1 VRRLKAKAI
10 RWFLLIALVPLVAM
24 FSLVANALIAV
35 PPLQGHLTDLTKTLN
50 AEQAQ
55 AIEQSLTAFE
65 NRKGTQIAILILPS
79 TGPEPIEPFSIR
91 VAEKWKIGRKRQ
103 DDGVILVIAKSDRTV
118 RIEVG
123 YGLEGV
129 LTDLYSQRIITDI
142 LLAHFKR
149 NDFYGGITAGIA
161 DIIQRIDQE
170 PTAGESSS
178 TEPLTKTA
186 PDEAPHKSPGGT
198 PIGTPIGTP
207 DWMSNLPMILIGALL
222 VGGVLRLIF
231 GRIPGAL
238 ITGVLVTLIAWFVI
252 GALFFAVV
260 AGTVALGLTL
270 WGGGL
275 LGIAARLL
283 GGAAAVGGVEA
294 EGLGVGVSAAVAG
307 ALAAAGV
314 RDAGEPTG
322 VLLSCNRHS
331 PMSDFEAKSR
341 PQLGPTRR
349 QSCQLRPRP
358 TTKF

>member
-1 VRRLKAKAI
+1 VRLIKAKAT
-10 RWFLLIALVPLVAM
+10 RWLLLLALFPLVAHA
-24 FSLVANALIAV
+24 LVAV

-65 NRKGTQIAILILPS
+65 NRKGTQIAILIVPS

-103 DDGVILVIAKSDRTV
+103 DDGVILVIAKADQAV

-129 LTDLYSQRIITDI
+129 LTDLHSQRIISDI
-142 LLAHFKR
+142 LLPHFKQ
-149 NDFYGGITAGIA
+149 NDFYGGITTGIA
-161 DIIQRIDQE
+161 DIIRRIDRE
-170 PTAGESSS
+170 PNLGAESAKSDPNVA
-178 TEPLTKTA
+178 PL
-186 PDEAPHKSPGGT
+186 GT
-198 PIGTPIGTP
+198 QIGALDGMT
-207 DWMSNLPMILIGALL
+207 NLPMILVGALL
-222 VGGVLRLIF
+222 IGGVLRLIF

-238 ITGVLVTLIAWFVI
+238 LTGILVTLIAWFVI

-283 GGAAAVGGVEA
+283 AGGRGGGRGGGG
-294 EGLGVGVSAAVAG
+294 GLGGGGFRGGGGGFGGGGGSG
-307 ALAAAGV
+307 
-314 RDAGEPTG
+314 RW
-322 VLLSCNRHS
+322 
-331 PMSDFEAKSR
+331 
-341 PQLGPTRR
+341 
-349 QSCQLRPRP
+349 
-358 TTKF
+358 

>member
-1 VRRLKAKAI
+1 VRLIKTKAL
-10 RWFLLIALVPLVAM
+10 RWLLLLALFPLVAH
-24 FSLVANALIAV
+24 ALIAV

-65 NRKGTQIAILILPS
+65 NRKGTQIAILILPT

-103 DDGVILVIAKSDRTV
+103 DDGVILVIAKADRAV

-129 LTDLYSQRIITDI
+129 LTDLHSQRIVSDI
-142 LLAHFKR
+142 ILPHFKQ
-149 NDFYGGITAGIA
+149 NDFYGGITTGIA
-161 DIIQRIDQE
+161 DIIRRIDGE
-170 PTAGESSS
+170 PNLGSASAKS
-178 TEPLTKTA
+178 A
-186 PDEAPHKSPGGT
+186 PSVAPFGT
-198 PIGTPIGTP
+198 QIGALDGIT
-207 DWMSNLPMILIGALL
+207 NLPMILIGALL
-222 VGGVLRLIF
+222 IGGVLRLIF

-238 ITGVLVTLIAWFVI
+238 LTGILVTLIAWFVI

-283 GGAAAVGGVEA
+283 AGGRGGGRGGGG
-294 EGLGVGVSAAVAG
+294 GLGGGGFRGGGGGFGGGGGSG
-307 ALAAAGV
+307 
-314 RDAGEPTG
+314 RW
-322 VLLSCNRHS
+322 
-331 PMSDFEAKSR
+331 
-341 PQLGPTRR
+341 
-349 QSCQLRPRP
+349 
-358 TTKF
+358 

>member
-1 VRRLKAKAI
+1 MRLIKTKAL
-10 RWFLLIALVPLVAM
+10 RWLLLLALFPLVAH
-24 FSLVANALIAV
+24 ALIAV

-65 NRKGTQIAILILPS
+65 NRKGTQIAILILPT

-103 DDGVILVIAKSDRTV
+103 DDGVILVIAKADRAV

-129 LTDLYSQRIITDI
+129 LTDLHSQRIVSDI
-142 LLAHFKR
+142 ILPHFKQ
-149 NDFYGGITAGIA
+149 NDFYGGITTGIA
-161 DIIQRIDQE
+161 DIIRRIDGE
-170 PTAGESSS
+170 PNLGSASAKS
-178 TEPLTKTA
+178 A
-186 PDEAPHKSPGGT
+186 PSVAPFGT
-198 PIGTPIGTP
+198 QIGALDGIT
-207 DWMSNLPMILIGALL
+207 NLPMILIGALL
-222 VGGVLRLIF
+222 IGGVLRLIF

-238 ITGVLVTLIAWFVI
+238 LTGILVTLIAWFVI

-283 GGAAAVGGVEA
+283 AGGRGGGRGGGG
-294 EGLGVGVSAAVAG
+294 GLGGGGFRGGGGGFGGGGGSG
-307 ALAAAGV
+307 
-314 RDAGEPTG
+314 RW
-322 VLLSCNRHS
+322 
-331 PMSDFEAKSR
+331 
-341 PQLGPTRR
+341 
-349 QSCQLRPRP
+349 
-358 TTKF
+358 

>member
-1 VRRLKAKAI
+1 VRLVTAKAT
-10 RWFLLIALVPLVAM
+10 RWLLLLALFPLVAHA
-24 FSLVANALIAV
+24 LVAV

-55 AIEQSLTAFE
+55 AIEQSLTAYE

-103 DDGVILVIAKSDRTV
+103 DDGVILVIAKADRAV

-129 LTDLYSQRIITDI
+129 LTDLHSQRIISDTI
-142 LLAHFKR
+142 LPHFKQD
-149 NDFYGGITAGIA
+149 DFYGGITTGIA
-161 DIIQRIDQE
+161 DIIRTI
-170 PTAGESSS
+170 AGEPNLGSASAKS
-178 TEPLTKTA
+178 APSVAPFGAQTGTLDALT
-186 PDEAPHKSPGGT
+186 
-198 PIGTPIGTP
+198 
-207 DWMSNLPMILIGALL
+207 NLPIILIGALL
-222 VGGVLRLIF
+222 IGGVLRLIF

-238 ITGVLVTLIAWFVI
+238 LTGILVTLIAWFVI

-283 GGAAAVGGVEA
+283 AGGRGGGRGGGG
-294 EGLGVGVSAAVAG
+294 GLGGGGFRGGGGGFGGGGGSG
-307 ALAAAGV
+307 
-314 RDAGEPTG
+314 RW
-322 VLLSCNRHS
+322 
-331 PMSDFEAKSR
+331 
-341 PQLGPTRR
+341 
-349 QSCQLRPRP
+349 
-358 TTKF
+358 

>member
-10 RWFLLIALVPLVAM
+10 RWFLVIALVPLVAM

-35 PPLQGHLTDLTKTLN
+35 PPLQGHLTDLTKTLS

-55 AIEQSLTAFE
+55 AIEQSLTVFE

-129 LTDLYSQRIITDI
+129 LTDLYSQRIISDI
-142 LLAHFKR
+142 LLPHFKR

-170 PTAGESSS
+170 PVADESSA
-178 TEPLTKTA
+178 TEPSTKTA
-186 PDEAPHKSPGGT
+186 PDAAPRKSLAGT
-198 PIGTPIGTP
+198 PIETPIGTP
-207 DWMSNLPMILIGALL
+207 DWMSNLMLILIGALL
-222 VGGVLRLIF
+222 VGGVLRLTF

-238 ITGVLVTLIAWFVI
+238 LTGVLVTLIAWFVI
-252 GALFFAVV
+252 GALFFSVV

-283 GGAAAVGGVEA
+283 GRGRGG
-294 EGLGVGVSAAVAG
+294 GRGGGGGFGGGGFRGGGGGFGGGGGSG
-307 ALAAAGV
+307 
-314 RDAGEPTG
+314 RW
-322 VLLSCNRHS
+322 
-331 PMSDFEAKSR
+331 
-341 PQLGPTRR
+341 
-349 QSCQLRPRP
+349 
-358 TTKF
+358 

>member
-1 VRRLKAKAI
+1 MRLVTAKAT
-10 RWFLLIALVPLVAM
+10 RWLLLLALFPLVAHA
-24 FSLVANALIAV
+24 LVAV

-55 AIEQSLTAFE
+55 AIEQSLTAYE

-103 DDGVILVIAKSDRTV
+103 DDGVILVIAKADQAV

-129 LTDLYSQRIITDI
+129 LTDLHSQRIISDI
-142 LLAHFKR
+142 LLPHFKQ
-149 NDFYGGITAGIA
+149 NDFYGGITTGIA
-161 DIIQRIDQE
+161 DIIRRIDRE
-170 PTAGESSS
+170 PNLGAESAKSDPNVA
-178 TEPLTKTA
+178 PL
-186 PDEAPHKSPGGT
+186 GT
-198 PIGTPIGTP
+198 QIGALDGMT
-207 DWMSNLPMILIGALL
+207 NLPMILVGALII
-222 VGGVLRLIF
+222 GGVLRLIF

-238 ITGVLVTLIAWFVI
+238 LTGILVTLIAWFVI

-283 GGAAAVGGVEA
+283 AGGRGGRGGGRGGGG
-294 EGLGVGVSAAVAG
+294 GLGGGGFRGGGGGFGGGGGSG
-307 ALAAAGV
+307 
-314 RDAGEPTG
+314 RW
-322 VLLSCNRHS
+322 
-331 PMSDFEAKSR
+331 
-341 PQLGPTRR
+341 
-349 QSCQLRPRP
+349 
-358 TTKF
+358 

>member
-1 VRRLKAKAI
+1 MSLLKANAI
-10 RWFLLIALVPLVAM
+10 RWFLLIALFP
-24 FSLVANALIAV
+24 LVANALIAV

-65 NRKGTQIAILILPS
+65 NRKGTQIAVLMLAS
-79 TGPEPIEPFSIR
+79 TGPEPIEPFAIR

-103 DDGVILVIAKSDRTV
+103 DDGVILVIAKVDRAV

-129 LTDLYSQRIITDI
+129 LTDLQSQRIISDI
-142 LLAHFKR
+142 ILPHFKR

-161 DIIQRIDQE
+161 DIIHRIDQE
-170 PTAGESSS
+170 LIAGESST

-186 PDEAPHKSPGGT
+186 PDEAQHKSPTGT
-198 PIGTPIGTP
+198 PIGTTTGTP
-207 DWMSNLPMILIGALL
+207 IRTLDWMADLPMILIGAL
-222 VGGVLRLIF
+222 VIGGILRMIF
-231 GRIPGAL
+231 GRFPGAL
-238 ITGVLVTLIAWFVI
+238 LTGVLVTLIAWFVI

-283 GGAAAVGGVEA
+283 GGGRGG
-294 EGLGVGVSAAVAG
+294 GRGGGGGFGGGGGGFGGGGGSG
-307 ALAAAGV
+307 
-314 RDAGEPTG
+314 RW
-322 VLLSCNRHS
+322 
-331 PMSDFEAKSR
+331 
-341 PQLGPTRR
+341 
-349 QSCQLRPRP
+349 
-358 TTKF
+358 

>member
-1 VRRLKAKAI
+1 MRLTTAKAT
-10 RWFLLIALVPLVAM
+10 RWLLLLALFPLVAHA
-24 FSLVANALIAV
+24 LVAV

-55 AIEQSLTAFE
+55 AIEQSLTAYE

-103 DDGVILVIAKSDRTV
+103 DDGVILVIAKADRAV

-129 LTDLYSQRIITDI
+129 LTDLHSQRIISDTI
-142 LLAHFKR
+142 LPHFKQD
-149 NDFYGGITAGIA
+149 DFYGGITTGIA
-161 DIIQRIDQE
+161 DIIRTI
-170 PTAGESSS
+170 AGEPNLGSASAKS
-178 TEPLTKTA
+178 APSVAPLGAQT
-186 PDEAPHKSPGGT
+186 GT
-198 PIGTPIGTP
+198 LDALT
-207 DWMSNLPMILIGALL
+207 NLPIILIGALL
-222 VGGVLRLIF
+222 IGGVLRLIF

-238 ITGVLVTLIAWFVI
+238 LTGILVTLIAWFVI

-283 GGAAAVGGVEA
+283 AGGRGGGRGGGG
-294 EGLGVGVSAAVAG
+294 GLGGGGFRGGGGGFGGGGGSG
-307 ALAAAGV
+307 
-314 RDAGEPTG
+314 RW
-322 VLLSCNRHS
+322 
-331 PMSDFEAKSR
+331 
-341 PQLGPTRR
+341 
-349 QSCQLRPRP
+349 
-358 TTKF
+358 